1 MKEGDTGPVP
11 ILLLVLPIPA
21 CSILAVQLPGTLP
34 AELHPHLGW

>member
-21 CSILAVQLPGTLP
+21 CSILAVLPGTLP